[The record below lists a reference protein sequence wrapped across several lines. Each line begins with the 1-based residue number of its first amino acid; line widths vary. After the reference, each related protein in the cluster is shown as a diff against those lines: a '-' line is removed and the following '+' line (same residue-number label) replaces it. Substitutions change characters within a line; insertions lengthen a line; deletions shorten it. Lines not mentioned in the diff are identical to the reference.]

1 MTRSVGIKQKETTV
15 ENFSSTKTLSHPDF
29 ELFWDPTESL
39 LRVLFALQ
47 GKQNNKH
54 EKNI

>member
-1 MTRSVGIKQKETTV
+1 MTRSVGIKQKETTS
-15 ENFSSTKTLSHPDF
+15 ENLSRIKALSYPNF

-39 LRVLFALQ
+39 QWVLFALQ